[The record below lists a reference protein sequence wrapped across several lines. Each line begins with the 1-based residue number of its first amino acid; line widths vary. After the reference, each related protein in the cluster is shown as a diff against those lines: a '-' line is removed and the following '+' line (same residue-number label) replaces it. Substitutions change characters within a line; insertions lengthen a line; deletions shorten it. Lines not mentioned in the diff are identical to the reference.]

1 MFLVYNRRNNFSA
14 IGIGGIIKIKRKW
27 LSLLLAL
34 ALVFSLAPAMALAEE
49 QTVTDA
55 AGLQAAIADTRVNK
69 IIVSG
74 DITLDDNTSFAITR
88 PITIVGQ
95 DGSTPTITVNCSANI
110 NFALIDFQNGSAGSV
125 LQNINFVLNT
135 SPESTIKR
143 AYIVRF
149 NNYTNTNTDTTSG
162 ITISNVGFSSKNS
175 SASGILGIAATGGST
190 GGNIQVSNCTFDNFS
205 YAVYL
210 DNISNFTFSN
220 NKVSNTMY
228 NAINVGENGGSNI
241 TITNNTFTNIST
253 AGYDAEMYSS
263 GIRVGEMASS
273 ISITSNT
280 IQMDKGKLPL
290 SVDSASST
298 TITDLTWEADADSP
312 ITSAVINALPE
323 GTTIKLTEN
332 VELDAMLDIQQDGI
346 TLDLNSKTITASQS
360 FPTVEPGDYEND
372 KHLINVSGKNVTIM
386 NGTLQTTASNK
397 HALNIYGASGF
408 NLENM
413 TLDHTTASKGAPMV
427 VNGSTVMV
435 SGELKLV
442 TGENSWYGMNIDNKV
457 NNVATN
463 SSVTFAENSNL
474 IFEGSNQLGIY
485 LEHSVDDSAGL
496 DTFVSVAFKNNV
508 DVTPPV
514 GVQDFVV
521 VAGVD
526 NQNKTITDPE
536 NAGLGKKDENGDYIL
551 AQNPEV
557 TPPTPPTSGGGSD
570 DTRWPNILQHP
581 QSVSAPAGSLA
592 TFSVVANG
600 GPLSYQWQVDR
611 RDGKGFV
618 SIPGAT
624 GATLTVGPVT
634 GAENGYQYRCAV
646 TLYGATMYSGAGQLF
661 VTAGMI
667 PKTGDM
673 PGSPALLLALAGL
686 GLAAWVVARRRAG

>member
-1 MFLVYNRRNNFSA
+1 MKL
-14 IGIGGIIKIKRKW
+14 KW
-27 LSLLLAL
+27 LSMLLAL
-34 ALVFSLAPAMALAEE
+34 ALVFSLAPAMALAVEE
-49 QTVTDA
+49 TVTDA
-55 AGLQAAIADTRVNK
+55 AELQAAIADTGVDK

-74 DITLDDNTSFAITR
+74 DITLEDNTSFTIAR
-88 PITIVGQ
+88 SITIVGQ
-95 DGSTPTITVNCSANI
+95 DGSKPTITVNCSEDQ
-110 NFALIDFQNGSAGSV
+110 NFALIDFKDGSAGSV

-135 SPESTIKR
+135 SPERTKR

-149 NNYTNTNTDTTSG
+149 NNYTDTTPA
-162 ITISNVGFSSKNS
+162 ITISDVGFSSETTP
-175 SASGILGIAATGGST
+175 ASGILGMGATGGST
-190 GGNIQVSNCTFDNFS
+190 GGNIQVSNCTFNNFS

-220 NKVSNTMY
+220 NNVSNTMY
-228 NAINVGENGGSNI
+228 NAINVGENGGNNI

-253 AGYDAEMYSS
+253 AGYKVEMYSS
-263 GIRVGEMASS
+263 GIRVGEEASS
-273 ISITSNT
+273 PISITSNT
-280 IQMDKGKLPL
+280 IQMAKGKLPL
-290 SVDSASST
+290 SVDLAASANT

-323 GTTIKLTEN
+323 GTTIKLKDDI
-332 VELDAMLDIQQDGI
+332 ELDAMLDIQRDGI
-346 TLDLNSKTITASQS
+346 TLDLGEYTITASES
-360 FPTVEPGDYEND
+360 FPTVETGGYTND
-372 KHLINVSGKNVTIM
+372 KHLINVSGENVTIK
-386 NGTLQTTASNK
+386 NGTLKTTASNK
-397 HALNIYGASGF
+397 HALNVYQTTGAVIE
-408 NLENM
+408 NLTIDHSVSLGGAPIIVNASDLTVKGSLSM
-413 TLDHTTASKGAPMV
+413 TL
-427 VNGSTVMV
+427 
-435 SGELKLV
+435 GEK
-442 TGENSWYGMNIDNKV
+442 SWYGI
-457 NNVATN
+457 NVDPKETKASLTFGAG
-463 SSVTFAENSNL
+463 SQVTMTGKDEDVVRLDGESTRITIANAE
-474 IFEGSNQLGIY
+474 
-485 LEHSVDDSAGL
+485 DAGL
-496 DTFVSVAFKNNV
+496 A
-508 DVTPPV
+508 
-514 GVQDFVV
+514 
-521 VAGVD
+521 
-526 NQNKTITDPE
+526 
-536 NAGLGKKDENGDYIL
+536 KDEDGNYIL
-551 AQNPEV
+551 AQDPEV
-557 TPPTPPTSGGGSD
+557 QPPTPPTSGGVSD

>member
-1 MFLVYNRRNNFSA
+1 MKL
-14 IGIGGIIKIKRKW
+14 KW

-34 ALVFSLAPAMALAEE
+34 ALVFSLAPAMALAVEK
-49 QTVTDA
+49 TVTDA
-55 AGLQAAIADTRVNK
+55 TELKEAIADSGVDK

-74 DITLDDNTSFAITR
+74 DISLDDNTSFAITR

-95 DGSTPTITVNCSANI
+95 GGSTPTITVNCSEDR

-135 SPESTIKR
+135 SPGRTKR

-149 NNYTNTNTDTTSG
+149 NNYTDTTSA
-162 ITISNVGFSSKNS
+162 ITISNVGFSSAITP
-175 SASGILGIAATGGST
+175 ASGILGMGATGGST
-190 GGNIQVSNCTFDNFS
+190 GGNIQVSNCTFNNFS

-228 NAINVGENGGSNI
+228 NAINVGEDGGSNI

-290 SVDSASST
+290 SVDSAASANT
-298 TITDLTWEADADSP
+298 TITALTWEADADSP

-323 GTTIKLTEN
+323 GTTIKLKDN
-332 VELDAMLDIQQDGI
+332 IELNAMLDIQQDGI
-346 TLDLNSKTITASQS
+346 TLDLNDKTITASATFNGTGNNS
-360 FPTVEPGDYEND
+360 HLVNVHGD
-372 KHLINVSGKNVTIM
+372 NVTIKG
-386 NGTLQTTASNK
+386 GTLKTTEKNK
-397 HALNIYGASGF
+397 HALNVYGATGF
-408 NLENM
+408 KLENM
-413 TLDHTTASKGAPMV
+413 TLDHTNASTGAPIV
-427 VNGSTVMV
+427 VGASTVTV
-435 SGELKLV
+435 SDKLELI
-442 TGENSWYGMNIDNKV
+442 TGTTSWYGMNIDSNI
-457 NNVATN
+457 ADTE
-463 SSVTFAENSNL
+463 SSVTFN
-474 IFEGSNQLGIY
+474 EGSNLVFGGSSNIGIRIDDEGTPGGA
-485 LEHSVDDSAGL
+485 LSLTFSENMDISVPNIDN
-496 DTFVSVAFKNNV
+496 FI
-508 DVTPPV
+508 
-514 GVQDFVV
+514 VV
-521 VAGVD
+521 LHLL
-526 NQNKTITDPE
+526 PE
-536 NAGLGKKDENGDYIL
+536 DGEVMIAPNSSLKKDEDGNYIL
-551 AQNPEV
+551 AQNPEPQ
-557 TPPTPPTSGGGSD
+557 PPTPPTSGGGWD
-570 DTRWPNILQHP
+570 DTLWPNILQHP

-673 PGSPALLLALAGL
+673 PGSPALLLALASL